1 VIQLDSSWLSTLP
14 CNSTCRRLCS
24 LAGPEGIIIDSEL
37 SQQAEVPNLK
47 ANFKKTPGNRKRML
61 SDSDEELEAV
71 FRSIQKKD
79 DYRRYKTP
87 EKKIRRPPRS
97 VKENWKVDS
106 VPQLQTYSRKFDSD
120 SDSEAEEVNPNR
132 LRTTSIMKDTLTG
145 FSKMK
150 NTKPRLPSRVK
161 KVQRAIIHTK
171 FVARSKVAAK
181 RVKFVSKKEEI
192 NAKDDLSHKEGEKR
206 QKLSVLELIEISSD
220 EAISEEPAAKHDAKK
235 CERVTKKRKVR
246 IPDNKVP
253 IAIDSSTD
261 DENEGE
267 SFRQRVMRRR
277 KYQIH
282 A

>member
-1 VIQLDSSWLSTLP
+1 
-14 CNSTCRRLCS
+14 
-24 LAGPEGIIIDSEL
+24 
-37 SQQAEVPNLK
+37 
-47 ANFKKTPGNRKRML
+47 ML
-61 SDSDEELEAV
+61 SDSDEELEAI

-97 VKENWKVDS
+97 VKENWKVES
-106 VPQLQTYSRKFDSD
+106 VPQLQTYSRNFDSD

-161 KVQRAIIHTK
+161 KVQRAIIDTK
-171 FVARSKVAAK
+171 FMIARRKVAAK
-181 RVKFVSKKEEI
+181 RVKSVPKKQER
-192 NAKDDLSHKEGEKR
+192 NANEDLSHKEGEKR

-220 EAISEEPAAKHDAKK
+220 EAISQEQAAKHDAQK
-235 CERVTKKRKVR
+235 CERVAKKRKVR

>member
-1 VIQLDSSWLSTLP
+1 
-14 CNSTCRRLCS
+14 
-24 LAGPEGIIIDSEL
+24 
-37 SQQAEVPNLK
+37 
-47 ANFKKTPGNRKRML
+47 ML

-71 FRSIQKKD
+71 FRSIRKKD

-87 EKKIRRPPRS
+87 EKRIKRPPRS
-97 VKENWKVDS
+97 ITENWKVES
-106 VPQLQTYSRKFDSD
+106 VPQLQTYSRNFDSD
-120 SDSEAEEVNPNR
+120 SDSEAEEINPNR
-132 LRTTSIMKDTLTG
+132 LRTTSIMKDTVTG

-161 KVQRAIIHTK
+161 KVQQAIINTT
-171 FVARSKVAAK
+171 FTVARSKVAPK
-181 RVKFVSKKEEI
+181 RVKSVPKKQERNE
-192 NAKDDLSHKEGEKR
+192 KEDLSHKVGEKR

-220 EAISEEPAAKHDAKK
+220 EAMSGEPAAKHDAKK